1 MNIKTIDKI
10 NVISPK
16 SIDLPH
22 LNYICVESPK
32 IQLKGNS
39 NAKANT
45 NFSSSC

>member
-1 MNIKTIDKI
+1 MNANKIDKI

-22 LNYICVESPK
+22 LNYNCIESPK
-32 IQLKGNS
+32 IQLKCNS